1 MQFYYK
7 TLKNE
12 STKTQVSE
20 TFFWKKKKNR
30 KSFCVEKKKEKMQF
44 MEIAIFNIT
53 SYLHSVLTI
62 FKPRESAA
70 GMAQIHLQCISAFQ
84 RAETLIVLQL
94 RTSFVSLLP
103 LP

>member
-1 MQFYYK
+1 MNFHS
-7 TLKNE
+7 KNE

-20 TFFWKKKKNR
+20 TFFWKKKKKKTR

-70 GMAQIHLQCISAFQ
+70 GMAQIHLQRISAFQ
-84 RAETLIVLQL
+84 RAEPLIVLQL